1 MLYKYV
7 RAIIMADNASTYIP
21 VTFYDVDSV
30 ADIKDLIK
38 IDPLI
43 LDNNS
48 LIDKMNGLNLDDLV
62 LVKKVRSGAIKIVDI
77 TKIDPTFI
85 SKYLK

>member
-1 MLYKYV
+1 MTDG
-7 RAIIMADNASTYIP
+7 ATIPAS

-43 LDNNS
+43 LDDNS
-48 LIDKMNGLNLDDLV
+48 LINKMDGLNSDDLL